1 MQFDEMNTK
10 ARQAADLLKSIA
22 NEHRLMILCQLAGG
36 EKSVAELETLM
47 GIRQPNLSQH
57 LARLRAE
64 GIVET
69 RRDGSHIYYRLTSD
83 KAGRIVTL
91 VYNLYCSDSAITNE
105 SESPDMAPVR
115 NS

>member
-1 MQFDEMNTK
+1 MQIEEMNAN

-36 EKSVAELETLM
+36 EKSVAELDKLI

-69 RRDGSHIYYRLTSD
+69 RRDGSRIFYRLTSD
-83 KAGRIVTL
+83 KAGHIVTL
-91 VYNLYCSDSAITNE
+91 VYNLYCSNVTGLAEDEVISQG
-105 SESPDMAPVR
+105 
-115 NS
+115 